1 MPVLWQKHSEPCKT
15 MNPKASAYTDP
26 QRDLFRIELQY
37 LVDRRHPLVQLAD
50 QIQWSEFD
58 SVFAPLFCAD
68 NGRAACPVRLM
79 VGLHYLK
86 HTFDLSDEDTVAQ
99 WVENPYW
106 QYFCGGKFF
115 EHRLPIDPSSMSRW
129 RGRLQEA
136 GVETMLAEL
145 IATGL
150 RSGAIRPSML
160 ERINVDTTV
169 QEKFIRFPTD
179 ARLYDRMRERLVTA
193 AQRRG
198 IGLRQSYT
206 RVGRWTLTRQQRYAS
221 AQQFRRARRMTK
233 RLRTLLGRVVRDIER
248 KATRR
253 DGELTELLQR
263 ARRLLAQQRQDREK
277 LYSVHAPEVECLAK
291 GKVQKRYEFG
301 CKVSVAS
308 TSRGNW
314 IVGARALHGNPY
326 DGHTLGGALQQVERL
341 SGQKPQTAF
350 VDLGYRGHGVD
361 GESVIQVVPR
371 KRRHLARSLRQ
382 WMNRRAAIEPL
393 IGHLKSDH
401 RMERNRLK
409 GRVGDQLNAV
419 LSACG
424 FNLRKLLR
432 AFFCPD
438 WLKLLLHFL
447 RLHAPL
453 IFALP

>member
-1 MPVLWQKHSEPCKT
+1 
-15 MNPKASAYTDP
+15 MNPKASAHTDP
-26 QRDLFRIELQY
+26 QRDLFRIELQH
-37 LVDRRHPLVQLAD
+37 LVDHRHPLVQLAD
-50 QIQWSEFD
+50 QIQWAEFD
-58 SVFAPLFCAD
+58 VAFAPLFCAD
-68 NGRAACPVRLM
+68 NGRTACPVRLM

-115 EHRLPIDPSSMSRW
+115 EHQLPIDPSSMSRW
-129 RGRLQEA
+129 RGRLKEA

-160 ERINVDTTV
+160 ERVNVDTTV

-179 ARLYDRMRERLVTA
+179 ARLYDRMRERLVTV

-198 IGLRQSYT
+198 IVLRQSYT
-206 RVGRWTLTRQQRYAS
+206 RVGRWTLTSQQRYAS

-233 RLRTLLGRVVRDIER
+233 RLHTLLGRVVRDIQR
-248 KATRR
+248 KTTQY
-253 DGELTELLQR
+253 DGELMELLQR
-263 ARRLLAQQRQDREK
+263 AERLLAQQRQDREK

-301 CKVSVAS
+301 CKVSVTS

-326 DGHTLGGALQQVERL
+326 DGHTLAGALQQVERL
-341 SGQKPQTAF
+341 SGQKPQTVF
-350 VDLGYRGHGVD
+350 VDLGYRGHGV
-361 GESVIQVVPR
+361 EAASTIHVVPR
-371 KRRHLARSLRQ
+371 KRRHLARSLRR
-382 WMNRRAAIEPL
+382 WMNRRAAIEPV
-393 IGHLKSDH
+393 IGHLKSEH

-432 AFFCPD
+432 AFFCLD
-438 WLKLLLHFL
+438 WLEGFRCFFSLLNS
-447 RLHAPL
+447 PV
-453 IFALP
+453 FALNEP

>member
-1 MPVLWQKHSEPCKT
+1 
-15 MNPKASAYTDP
+15 MNPKASAHTDS
-26 QRDLFRIELQY
+26 QRDLFRIELQH
-37 LVDRRHPLVQLAD
+37 LVDHRHPLVQLAD
-50 QIQWSEFD
+50 QIHWSEFD
-58 SVFAPLFCAD
+58 VAFAPLFCAD

-115 EHRLPIDPSSMSRW
+115 EHRLPIDPSTMSRW
-129 RGRLQEA
+129 RGRLKEA

-160 ERINVDTTV
+160 ERVNVDTTV

-179 ARLYDRMRERLVTA
+179 ARLYDRMRERLVRL
-193 AQRRG
+193 AQQRG
-198 IGLRQSYT
+198 IALRQSYT

-233 RLRTLLGRVVRDIER
+233 RLHTLLGRVVRDIER
-248 KATRR
+248 KSPRR
-253 DGELTELLQR
+253 DAALTELLRR
-263 ARRLLAQQRQDREK
+263 ATRLLAQQRTDREK

-326 DGHTLGGALQQVERL
+326 DGHTLGGALRQVERI

-350 VDLGYRGHGVD
+350 VDLGYRGHGVEGD
-361 GESVIQVVPR
+361 SEIHVVPR
-371 KRRHLARSLRQ
+371 KRRHLAKSLRR
-382 WMNRRAAIEPL
+382 WMNRRAAIEPV
-393 IGHLKSDH
+393 IGHLKSEH

-424 FNLRKLLR
+424 FNFRKLLR
-432 AFFCPD
+432 AFFCLD
-438 WLKLLLHFL
+438 WLESLLT
-447 RLHAPL
+447 
-453 IFALP
+453 ALCRSLPPMPVSLQP

>member
-1 MPVLWQKHSEPCKT
+1 
-15 MNPKASAYTDP
+15 MNPKASAHTDA
-26 QRDLFRIELQY
+26 QRDLFRIELQH
-37 LVDRRHPLVQLAD
+37 LVDRLHPLVQLAD

-58 SVFAPLFCAD
+58 SAFAPLFCAD

-86 HTFDLSDEDTVAQ
+86 HTFDLSDEDAVAQ

-115 EHRLPIDPSSMSRW
+115 EHRLPINPSSMSRW
-129 RGRLQEA
+129 RGRLKEA

-169 QEKFIRFPTD
+169 QEKFIRFPTA

-193 AQRRG
+193 AQQRG

-206 RVGRWTLTRQQRYAS
+206 RVGRHTLTRQQRYAS

-233 RLRTLLGRVVRDIER
+233 RLHTLLGRVVRDIER
-248 KATRR
+248 KTTQR
-253 DGELTELLQR
+253 DCELTELLQR
-263 ARRLLAQQRQDREK
+263 AGRLLAQQRADREK

-291 GKVQKRYEFG
+291 GKAQKRYEFG

-326 DGHTLGGALQQVERL
+326 DGHTLAGALRQVERL

-350 VDLGYRGHGVD
+350 VDLGYRGHGVA
-361 GESVIQVVPR
+361 GESAVQVVPR
-371 KRRHLARSLRQ
+371 QRRHLAKSVRR
-382 WMNRRAAIEPL
+382 WMNRRAAIEPV

-432 AFFCPD
+432 AFSCLE
-438 WLKLLLHFL
+438 WWEGLRRLLYLHGSPII
-447 RLHAPL
+447 APNE
-453 IFALP
+453 P

>member
-1 MPVLWQKHSEPCKT
+1 
-15 MNPKASAYTDP
+15 MNQKASAHTDP
-26 QRDLFRIELQY
+26 QRDLFRIELQH
-37 LVDRRHPLVQLAD
+37 LVDRRHPLVQLAV
-50 QIQWSEFD
+50 QIHWEQFES
-58 SVFAPLFCAD
+58 SFAPLFCAD
-68 NGRAACPVRLM
+68 NGRSACPVRLM
-79 VGLHYLK
+79 IGLHYLK

-129 RGRLQEA
+129 RGRLKEA

-179 ARLYDRMRERLVTA
+179 ARLYDRMRERLVRA
-193 AQRRG
+193 AQQRG
-198 IGLRQSYT
+198 IGLRQSYA

-221 AQQFRRARRMTK
+221 AQQFGRARRMTK
-233 RLRTLLGRVVRDIER
+233 RLHTLLGRVVRDIER
-248 KATRR
+248 KSTKR
-253 DGELTELLQR
+253 DPALTELLQR
-263 ARRLLAQQRQDREK
+263 ARRLLAQQRKDSEK
-277 LYSVHAPEVECLAK
+277 LYSVNAPEVECLAK
-291 GKVQKRYEFG
+291 GKAQKRYEFG
-301 CKVSVAS
+301 CKVSLAS

-341 SGQKPQTAF
+341 SGQKPRMAF
-350 VDLGYRGHGVD
+350 VDLGYRGHGVAGD
-361 GESVIQVVPR
+361 SEIQVVPR
-371 KRRHLARSLRQ
+371 KRRHLAKSLRR
-382 WMNRRAAIEPL
+382 WMNRRAAIEPV
-393 IGHLKSDH
+393 IGHLKSEH
-401 RMERNRLK
+401 RMDRNRLK
-409 GRVGDQLNAV
+409 GRMGDQLNAV

-432 AFFCPD
+432 AFFCLD
-438 WLKLLLHFL
+438 WLASLLAVLRFL
-447 RLHAPL
+447 VLPAP
-453 IFALP
+453 APDHH

>member
-1 MPVLWQKHSEPCKT
+1 
-15 MNPKASAYTDP
+15 MNPKTSAHTDP
-26 QRDLFRIELQY
+26 QRDLFRIELQH
-37 LVDRRHPLVQLAD
+37 LVDRHHPLVQLAD

-58 SVFAPLFCAD
+58 ATFTPLFCAD

-129 RGRLQEA
+129 RGRLKET
-136 GVETMLAEL
+136 GVEQMLAEL

-150 RSGAIRPSML
+150 RRGAIRPTML
-160 ERINVDTTV
+160 ERVNVDTTV

-179 ARLYDRMRERLVTA
+179 ARLYDRMRERLVRA
-193 AQRRG
+193 AQQRG

-206 RVGRWTLTRQQRYAS
+206 RVGRWTLTSQQRYAS

-233 RLRTLLGRVVRDIER
+233 RLHTLLGRVVRDIER
-248 KATRR
+248 KTCDR
-253 DGELTELLQR
+253 DAALGELLTR

-301 CKVSVAS
+301 CKVSVVS

-326 DGHTLGGALQQVERL
+326 DGHTLGEALQQVERL
-341 SGQKPQTAF
+341 SGQKPQTTF
-350 VDLGYRGHGVD
+350 VDLGYRGHGVE
-361 GESVIQVVPR
+361 GKSEIHVVPR
-371 KRRHLARSLRQ
+371 KRRHLAKSLRR
-382 WMNRRAAIEPL
+382 WMNRRAAIEPV

-409 GRVGDQLNAV
+409 GRAGDQLNAL

-432 AFFCPD
+432 AFFCLD
-438 WLKLLLHFL
+438 WLEFVLWAMR
-447 RLHAPL
+447 RLSDPL
-453 IFALP
+453 CASHQP

>member
-1 MPVLWQKHSEPCKT
+1 
-15 MNPKASAYTDP
+15 
-26 QRDLFRIELQY
+26 
-37 LVDRRHPLVQLAD
+37 
-50 QIQWSEFD
+50 
-58 SVFAPLFCAD
+58 LFCAD

-115 EHRLPIDPSSMSRW
+115 EHRLPINPSSMSRW
-129 RGRLQEA
+129 RGRLKEA
-136 GVETMLAEL
+136 GVEAMLAEL

-179 ARLYDRMRERLVTA
+179 ARLYDRMRERLVAA

-198 IGLRQSYT
+198 IALRQSYT
-206 RVGRWTLTRQQRYAS
+206 RVGRHTLTRQQRYAS

-233 RLRTLLGRVVRDIER
+233 RLHTLLGRVVRDIER
-248 KATRR
+248 KTTQR
-253 DGELTELLQR
+253 DCELTELLQR
-263 ARRLLAQQRQDREK
+263 AGRLLAQQRADREK

-291 GKVQKRYEFG
+291 GKAQKRYEFG

-326 DGHTLGGALQQVERL
+326 DGHTLAGALQQVERI
-341 SGQKPQTAF
+341 SGQKPHTAF
-350 VDLGYRGHGVD
+350 VDLGYRGHGVK
-361 GESVIQVVPR
+361 GESAIHVVPR
-371 KRRHLARSLRQ
+371 KRRHLAKSVRR
-382 WMNRRAAIEPL
+382 WMNRRAAIEPV

-432 AFFCPD
+432 AFFCLD
-438 WLKLLLHFL
+438 WWEGLRRLLYLHWS
-447 RLHAPL
+447 PS
-453 IFALP
+453 FALNERWRGFFSID

>member
-1 MPVLWQKHSEPCKT
+1 
-15 MNPKASAYTDP
+15 MNPKASAHADP
-26 QRDLFRIELQY
+26 QCDLFRIELQH
-37 LVDRRHPLVQLAD
+37 LVDRQHPLVQLAD
-50 QIQWSEFD
+50 QIRWSEFD
-58 SVFAPLFCAD
+58 AAFTPLFCAD

-86 HTFDLSDEDTVAQ
+86 HTFDLSDENTVAQ

-136 GVETMLAEL
+136 GVEQMLAEL

-150 RSGAIRPSML
+150 RSGVIRPTML

-206 RVGRWTLTRQQRYAS
+206 RVGRRTLTSQQRYAS

-233 RLRTLLGRVVRDIER
+233 HLHTLLGRVVRDIER
-248 KATRR
+248 KTTQYDR
-253 DGELTELLQR
+253 ELMELLHR

-326 DGHTLGGALQQVERL
+326 DGHTLGGALQQVERV
-341 SGQKPQTAF
+341 SGQKPKTAF
-350 VDLGYRGHGVD
+350 VDLGYRGHGVE
-361 GESVIQVVPR
+361 GESEVHVVPR
-371 KRRHLARSLRQ
+371 KRRHLARSLRR
-382 WMNRRAAIEPL
+382 WMNRRAAIEPV
-393 IGHLKSDH
+393 IGHLKAEH

-409 GRVGDQLNAV
+409 GCVGDQLNAV

-432 AFFCPD
+432 AFLCLD
-438 WLKLLLHFL
+438 WLEVLRRLLH
-447 RLHAPL
+447 LHCSP
-453 IFALP
+453 IFARNER

>member
-1 MPVLWQKHSEPCKT
+1 
-15 MNPKASAYTDP
+15 
-26 QRDLFRIELQY
+26 
-37 LVDRRHPLVQLAD
+37 VQLAD
-50 QIQWSEFD
+50 QIHWEEFD
-58 SVFAPLFCAD
+58 AAFTPLFCVD
-68 NGRAACPVRLM
+68 NGRTACPVRLM
-79 VGLHYLK
+79 IGLHYLK
-86 HTFDLSDEDTVAQ
+86 HTFDLSDEDTLAQ

-129 RGRLQEA
+129 RRRLKEA
-136 GVETMLAEL
+136 GVEKMLAEL

-150 RSGAIRPSML
+150 RSGIIRPTML

-179 ARLYDRMRERLVTA
+179 ARLYDRMRERLVTV

-198 IGLRQSYT
+198 IVLRQSYA
-206 RVGRWTLTRQQRYAS
+206 RVGRWTLTSQQRYAS

-233 RLRTLLGRVVRDIER
+233 RLHTLLGRVVRDIQR
-248 KATRR
+248 KTTQHDA
-253 DGELTELLQR
+253 ELMELLQR
-263 ARRLLAQQRQDREK
+263 AERLLAQQRQDREK

-301 CKVSVAS
+301 CKVSVAA

-314 IVGARALHGNPY
+314 IVGAQALHGNPY
-326 DGHTLGGALQQVERL
+326 DGHTLAGALEQVRRL

-350 VDLGYRGHGVD
+350 VDLGYRGHGV
-361 GESVIQVVPR
+361 ESEVEVHVVPR
-371 KRRHLARSLRQ
+371 KRRHLAKSLRH
-382 WMNRRAAIEPL
+382 WMNRRAAIEPM

-409 GRVGDQLNAV
+409 GQLGDQLNAL

-424 FNLRKLLR
+424 CNLRKLLR
-432 AFFCPD
+432 AFFCLD
-438 WLKLLLHFL
+438 WIDVLFTLL
-447 RLHAPL
+447 RYPPSPL
-453 IFALP
+453 LITR

>member
-1 MPVLWQKHSEPCKT
+1 
-15 MNPKASAYTDP
+15 MNPKASAHTDL
-26 QRDLFRIELQY
+26 QRDLFRIELQH

-50 QIQWSEFD
+50 QIQWSQFE
-58 SVFAPLFCAD
+58 SAFAPLFCAD
-68 NGRAACPVRLM
+68 NGRSTCPVRLM
-79 VGLHYLK
+79 VGLHSLK
-86 HTFDLSDEDTVAQ
+86 HTFDLSDEGTVAQ

-115 EHRLPIDPSSMSRW
+115 EHRLPIDPSSMSRR

-136 GVETMLAEL
+136 GVEQMLAEL

-150 RSGAIRPSML
+150 RSGAIRPTML
-160 ERINVDTTV
+160 ARINVDTTV

-179 ARLYDRMRERLVTA
+179 ARLYERMRERLGTA
-193 AQRRG
+193 AQQRG
-198 IGLRQSYT
+198 IALRQSYT
-206 RVGRWTLTRQQRYAS
+206 RGGRHALTRQQRYAS

-233 RLRTLLGRVVRDIER
+233 RLHSLLGRVVRDIQR
-248 KATRR
+248 KTTTR
-253 DGELTELLQR
+253 DHKLTELLQR
-263 ARRLLAQQRQDREK
+263 ANRLLGQQRTDREK

-326 DGHTLGGALQQVERL
+326 DGDTLGSALQKVERL
-341 SGQKPQTAF
+341 SGQKPQMAF
-350 VDLGYRGHGVD
+350 VDLGYRGHGV
-361 GESVIQVVPR
+361 EAASEIHVVPR
-371 KRRHLARSLRQ
+371 RRRHLAKSLRR
-382 WMNRRAAIEPL
+382 WMNRRAAIEPV

-409 GRVGDQLNAV
+409 GRLGDQLNAR

-432 AFFCPD
+432 AFFRLD
-438 WLKLLLHFL
+438 WLEMFL
-447 RLHAPL
+447 RLLHLHWPPRYAPN
-453 IFALP
+453 AR

>member
-1 MPVLWQKHSEPCKT
+1 
-15 MNPKASAYTDP
+15 MNPKASAHADP
-26 QRDLFRIELQY
+26 QRDLFRIELQH

-50 QIQWSEFD
+50 QIQWSAFAAA
-58 SVFAPLFCAD
+58 FAPLFCAD
-68 NGRAACPVRLM
+68 NGRTACPVRLM

-129 RGRLQEA
+129 RRRLKEA
-136 GVETMLAEL
+136 GVEKMLAEL

-150 RSGAIRPSML
+150 RSGAIRPAML

-179 ARLYDRMRERLVTA
+179 ARLYDRMRERLVTV

-198 IGLRQSYT
+198 IALRQSYT
-206 RVGRWTLTRQQRYAS
+206 RVGRWTLTSQQRYAS

-233 RLRTLLGRVVRDIER
+233 RLHTLLGRVVRDIER
-248 KATRR
+248 KMPQR
-253 DGELTELLQR
+253 DHELTELLQR

-291 GKVQKRYEFG
+291 GKAQKRYEFG

-314 IVGARALHGNPY
+314 IVGARALPGNPY
-326 DGHTLGGALQQVERL
+326 DGHTLGDALQQVERI

-350 VDLGYRGHGVD
+350 VDLGYRGHGVE
-361 GESVIQVVPR
+361 GASEVYVVPR
-371 KRRHLARSLRQ
+371 KRRHLAKSLRR
-382 WMNRRAAIEPL
+382 WMNRRAAIEPV
-393 IGHLKSDH
+393 IGHLKAEH

-432 AFFCPD
+432 AFCCLD
-438 WLKLLLHFL
+438 WL
-447 RLHAPL
+447 APL
-453 IFALP
+453 LAALRCLVQPRSARCHA

>member
-1 MPVLWQKHSEPCKT
+1 
-15 MNPKASAYTDP
+15 
-26 QRDLFRIELQY
+26 
-37 LVDRRHPLVQLAD
+37 
-50 QIQWSEFD
+50 
-58 SVFAPLFCAD
+58 
-68 NGRAACPVRLM
+68 
-79 VGLHYLK
+79 
-86 HTFDLSDEDTVAQ
+86 
-99 WVENPYW
+99 
-106 QYFCGGKFF
+106 
-115 EHRLPIDPSSMSRW
+115 
-129 RGRLQEA
+129 
-136 GVETMLAEL
+136 MLAEL

-193 AQRRG
+193 AQQRG
-198 IGLRQSYT
+198 VVLRQSYT

-233 RLRTLLGRVVRDIER
+233 RLHTLLGRVVRDIER
-248 KATRR
+248 KTTKSDPA
-253 DGELTELLQR
+253 LTELLQR
-263 ARRLLAQQRQDREK
+263 AERLLAQQRQDRDK

-291 GKVQKRYEFG
+291 GKAHKRYEFG

-326 DGHTLGGALQQVERL
+326 DGHTLGGALQQVERI

-350 VDLGYRGHGVD
+350 VDSGYRGHGVE
-361 GESVIQVVPR
+361 GESEVHVVPR
-371 KRRHLARSLRQ
+371 KRRHLAKSLRR
-382 WMNRRAAIEPL
+382 WMNRRAAIEPVT
-393 IGHLKSDH
+393 GHLKSDH

-409 GRVGDQLNAV
+409 GQVGDQLNAL

-432 AFFCPD
+432 AFFCVD
-438 WLKLLLHFL
+438 WLEALLSFLH
-447 RLHAPL
+447 LHCSPICAVNDC
-453 IFALP
+453 

>member
-1 MPVLWQKHSEPCKT
+1 
-15 MNPKASAYTDP
+15 MNPKASAHSDP
-26 QRDLFRIELQY
+26 QRDLFRVELQH
-37 LVDRRHPLVQLAD
+37 LVDRGHPLVQLAD
-50 QIQWSEFD
+50 QIQWSQFE
-58 SVFAPLFCAD
+58 SAFAPLFCAD

-86 HTFDLSDEDTVAQ
+86 HTFDLSDEDSVAQ

-136 GVETMLAEL
+136 GVEKMLAEL

-150 RSGAIRPSML
+150 RSGAIGAVML

-169 QEKFIRFPTD
+169 QEKFVRFPTD
-179 ARLYDRMRERLVTA
+179 ARLYNRMRERLVTA

-198 IGLRQSYT
+198 IGLRQSYA
-206 RVGRWTLTRQQRYAS
+206 RVGRWTLTSQQRYAS

-248 KATRR
+248 KTTQR
-253 DGELTELLQR
+253 DAELTELLQR
-263 ARRLLAQQRQDREK
+263 ARRLLAQRRTDREK

-291 GKVQKRYEFG
+291 GKAQKRYEFG

-314 IVGARALHGNPY
+314 IVGAQALHGNPY
-326 DGHTLGGALQQVERL
+326 DGHTLRGALHQVERI
-341 SGQKPQTAF
+341 SGQKPQTTF
-350 VDLGYRGHGVD
+350 VDLGYRGHGVE
-361 GESVIQVVPR
+361 GESEIHVVPR
-371 KRRHLARSLRQ
+371 KRRHLAKSLRQ
-382 WMNRRAAIEPL
+382 WMNRRAAIEPV
-393 IGHLKSDH
+393 IGHLKSGH

-432 AFFCPD
+432 AFFCLD
-438 WLKLLLHFL
+438 WLESLLTAL
-447 RLHAPL
+447 RHLSQP
-453 IFALP
+453 IFTNNRL

>member
-1 MPVLWQKHSEPCKT
+1 
-15 MNPKASAYTDP
+15 MNPKASAHTDP
-26 QRDLFRIELQY
+26 QRDLFRVELHQ
-37 LVDRRHPLVQLAD
+37 LIDRRHPLVQLAD
-50 QIQWSEFD
+50 QIHWEEFHAT
-58 SVFAPLFCAD
+58 FAPLFCPD

-115 EHRLPIDPSSMSRW
+115 EHTLPIHPSSMSRW
-129 RGRLQEA
+129 RSHLREA

-150 RSGAIRPSML
+150 RSGAIRPTML
-160 ERINVDTTV
+160 ARINVDTTV
-169 QEKFIRFPTD
+169 QEKFVRFPTD
-179 ARLYDRMRERLVTA
+179 ARLYDRMRERLVQA

-198 IGLRQSYT
+198 LALRQSYT
-206 RVGRWTLTRQQRYAS
+206 RVGRHTLTRQQRYAS

-233 RLRTLLGRVVRDIER
+233 RLHTLLGRVVRDIER
-248 KATRR
+248 KSTAR
-253 DGELTELLQR
+253 DAELAELLSR
-263 ARRLLAQQRQDREK
+263 AERLLAQQRQDREK

-291 GKVQKRYEFG
+291 GKAQKRYEFG

-326 DGHTLGGALQQVERL
+326 DGHTLSGALQQVERL
-341 SGQKPQTAF
+341 CGQKPQTAF
-350 VDLGYRGHGVD
+350 VDLGYRGHGVE
-361 GESVIQVVPR
+361 GESEVHVVPR
-371 KRRHLARSLRQ
+371 KRRHLAKSLRR
-382 WMNRRAAIEPL
+382 WMNRRAAIEPV
-393 IGHLKSDH
+393 IGHLKSGH

-432 AFFCPD
+432 AFFCLD
-438 WLKLLLHFL
+438 WLESLLMVL
-447 RLHAPL
+447 RRVSQLTC
-453 IFALP
+453 ITG